1 MPVSIQ
7 LILALAFPALVIV
20 AALRDCTTF
29 TIPNWIS
36 LALLGAFPVAAIAS
50 GLSLS
55 TMGLA
60 LLLGF
65 GGLLAGMAMFA
76 AGWIGGGDAK
86 MFAAAMP
93 WLGLAG
99 LGQYL
104 MVTAVAGGALA
115 MCLLLMRSGS
125 VSPILGQGP
134 PWLARLATRGEN
146 VPYGVAIAV
155 GALAAFPSSDIA
167 RSVLVSF

>member
-1 MPVSIQ
+1 MSVSLQ

-36 LALLGAFPVAAIAS
+36 LALLGTFPVAATAV
-50 GLSLS
+50 GLPLS
-55 TMGLA
+55 SMGLA

-104 MVTAVAGGALA
+104 MVTALAGGALA
-115 MCLLLMRSGS
+115 MFLLFMRSGRM
-125 VSPILGQGP
+125 SPILGHGP
-134 PWLARLATRGEN
+134 SWLSRLATRGEN
-146 VPYGVAIAV
+146 VPYGMAIAV

-167 RSVLVSF
+167 QRVLVTF